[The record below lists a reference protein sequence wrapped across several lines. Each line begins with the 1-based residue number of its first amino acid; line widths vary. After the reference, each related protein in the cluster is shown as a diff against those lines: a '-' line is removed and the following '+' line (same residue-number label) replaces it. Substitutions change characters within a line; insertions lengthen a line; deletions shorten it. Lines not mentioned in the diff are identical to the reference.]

1 MKDSDWE
8 ILAELYKN
16 PNLTKVAG
24 ILSMTQPSISKRL
37 KVMEKE
43 YGTEIVSRSRTGLE
57 LTREGEYLA
66 KRAQMY
72 LEFQKETK
80 EEIGRMQVERQ
91 ELLVGSAY
99 TYSKFALVGVLADYL
114 ETHPGS
120 GIQIVTEKSN
130 VLFRQLLENK
140 LDISFIRG
148 DYEGPVERILVDQDE
163 GYLVTKEKISFEEL
177 SGMTMIGYKSS
188 DKTMGLLKRWW
199 KEQFDREMKE
209 EMYAEN
215 LELAWNMVR
224 DGMGYVC
231 CFMPRGYEKETDLCL
246 TPLKFEDGTPV
257 LRNTWCMYSKER
269 KMTREFGEFLNYIH
283 EKVAHK
289 DVK

>member
-8 ILAELYKN
+8 ILAQLYIN

-24 ILSMTQPSISKRL
+24 VLAMTQPSISKRL

-43 YGTEIVSRSRTGLE
+43 YGTEIVSRTRTGLV

-66 KRAQMY
+66 QRAQMY

-80 EEIGRMQVERQ
+80 EEMGRMQEEKQ

-99 TYSKFALVGVLADYL
+99 TYSKFELVELLADYL
-114 ETHPGS
+114 GTHLGS

-130 VLFRQLLENK
+130 VLFRKLLENK

-163 GYLVTKEKISFEEL
+163 GYLVTKEEL
-177 SGMTMIGYKSS
+177 SFDELATLPLIGYESS
-188 DKTMGLLKRWW
+188 DKTMGILHRWW
-199 KEQFDREMKE
+199 KDHFDREMKAD
-209 EMYAEN
+209 MYAGN

-231 CFMPRGYEKETDLCL
+231 CFMPRGYAKKTDLCL
-246 TPLKFEDGTPV
+246 TPLKYEDGTPV
-257 LRNTWCMYSKER
+257 LRNTWCMYPKER
-269 KMTREFGEFLNYIH
+269 EMTGEFGEFLSYIQ
-283 EKVAHK
+283 EKAATK
-289 DVK
+289 YM